1 MARYTLYSEVYAVNE
16 SLDISLFSTRS
27 SRRGDN
33 TIYIWLGLIIVFCIL
48 IVLLVNWR
56 NAKKI
61 KKATSKFM
69 KNKDESVIPAM
80 SFFDDTSERIGM
92 LANAINVH
100 PQKLLES
107 NKVFEMAVAKLIK
120 NSSTDPLLLKI
131 PSLREDLGY
140 TFYSRKA
147 KFICTQMLQ
156 TGQKLRIGV
165 NFKGK
170 SHYYVGTI
178 LNINEDEFWVKP
190 PTVKGKSVD
199 LSKFKSFN
207 FSVFRKND
215 GEYRFACKLK
225 SQITTPANALVMA
238 HVKKIKKLKTREHER
253 YLLKF
258 KREFHFSDLKIEKS
272 ACEGIVVD
280 ISIGGLK
287 FQVKEIPEGA
297 AKGMSVFFSMNEAN
311 ISQEIRA
318 EIVRM
323 SKKGDQSFVHLQ
335 FQDMSE
341 LNRLHLQ
348 KFVASKNSIKVK

>member
-1 MARYTLYSEVYAVNE
+1 MARYTLFSEVYAVNE
-16 SLDISLFSTRS
+16 SMDMSLFSTRS

-33 TIYIWLGLIIVFCIL
+33 TIYIWLGIIIL
-48 IVLLVNWR
+48 LFILLGLFVNWLNAR
-56 NAKKI
+56 KVKRTAKKY
-61 KKATSKFM
+61 M
-69 KNKDESVIPAM
+69 KNKDESVIQPM

-107 NKVFEMAVAKLIK
+107 NKVFEMAVAKLK
-120 NSSTDPLLLKI
+120 KSSPTDPLLIKI

-207 FSVFRKND
+207 FSVYRKND
-215 GEYRFACKLK
+215 GEYRFTCKLK
-225 SQITTPANALVMA
+225 AQITTPANALVMA
-238 HVKKIKKLKTREHER
+238 HVKRINKLKAREHER

-258 KREFHFSDLKIEKS
+258 KREFHFSDIKSEKS
-272 ACEGIVVD
+272 SCVGIVVD

-287 FQVKEIPEGA
+287 FQVNEIPEGVE
-297 AKGMSVFFSMNEAN
+297 KGMSVFFSMNEAN

-318 EIVRM
+318 EIIRM
-323 SKKGDQSFVHLQ
+323 SETGGQSFVHLQ

-348 KFVASKNSIKVK
+348 KFVASKNPIQIK